1 MKNRIQTLSK
11 DGMKYM
17 TPLAAAFLLAAHSF
31 AWASSSWEALADELM
46 ENHPG
51 LEAKRLLI
59 ESLEKLPEARM
70 AWDDPMIS
78 AGLSNVPVDGFDFSR
93 EPMTQKTVGVS
104 QRIPSLSKRLAEK
117 GVAEENVR
125 LEKAR
130 TRLLAAS
137 LVEMMKNAVYEI
149 AYADRALRILARN
162 ERVLDEFITISN
174 AKYATGKGVQAD
186 VIQAQVEKSK
196 IFDRML
202 ALEEKRKLAVIRL
215 NRTLGRD
222 VEAPFEIDGLPLDQE
237 VAGDFAGLWEK
248 AARKSPEMTL
258 ARALLGLSESG
269 LEKAEAS
276 VGMDVILSMR
286 YGQRDDTPSERAD
299 FLSAGASVS
308 IPLWRREKQDR
319 LIASARLKVSEA
331 AMELENVRQE
341 TKAALGRALASYKKE
356 AETIRLYEKG
366 IIPQA
371 RQALLASQAAYQL
384 DKADFLSMLTN
395 ELTLL
400 RYELDIEMA
409 FLRKRKLSARIEYL
423 AGAGA
428 YMKE

>member
-1 MKNRIQTLSK
+1 
-11 DGMKYM
+11 MKYM
-17 TPLAAAFLLAAHSF
+17 TPLAAAFLLAVQSF
-31 AWASSSWEALADELM
+31 AGTAPSWEALTEELM

-51 LEAKRLLI
+51 LEAKRLLV
-59 ESLEKLPEARM
+59 ESLEEIPEARM

-78 AGLSNVPVDGFDFSR
+78 AGLSNVPVDSFDFSR

-117 GVAEENVR
+117 GLAEENVR
-125 LEKAR
+125 VEKAR

-196 IFDRML
+196 IFDRRL
-202 ALEEKRKLAVIRL
+202 DLEERRKLAVIRL

-222 VEAPFEIDGLPLDQE
+222 VEAPFEIGGLPLDQE

-248 AARKSPEMTL
+248 AERKSPEMTL
-258 ARALLGLSESG
+258 ARAFLELSESG

-276 VGMDVILSMR
+276 VGMDVVLSMR
-286 YGQRDDTPSERAD
+286 YGQRDDAPSERAD
-299 FLSAGASVS
+299 FLSAGAAVS
-308 IPLWRREKQDR
+308 IPLWRERKQDR

-331 AMELENVRQE
+331 AVEVENAAQE
-341 TKAALGRALASYKKE
+341 TRAALGQALASYQKDV
-356 AETIRLYEKG
+356 ETIRLYENG

-400 RYELDIEMA
+400 RYELDLEMA
-409 FLRKRKLSARIEYL
+409 LLRKRKLSARIGRL
-423 AGAGA
+423 AGTGV
-428 YMKE
+428 YLKERQ